1 MAKAHGEH
9 AQQLHHH
16 HHHHHSHDDH
26 DKDGLRSSQSIAV
39 SDHTG
44 QHQYH
49 HHQHQDQHPQQQIAE
64 TILADF
70 AVSDHDSRDAL
81 AECIA
86 RGHAPAGD
94 VRQMWS
100 DSLMHGFEAWEQLF
114 ACARGMQRRH
124 EEAPPSGVGSCG
136 GDGGSAIGGDDGLL
150 EGTDLLGFVAKVLA
164 ARSRTRRI
172 KRERRQKGKPAAETS
187 LDRSESTRTG
197 GFDAV
202 SGPPAKMVQLAG
214 KKRSN
219 RAAESPYWS
228 ANSEKETEDKMADE
242 PARRGRKGKSTKDA
256 LEVDHRP
263 RGKASKGS
271 AKVARA
277 NDLVASCSLP
287 LNIDAADT
295 AMAEGQTDVQIIAA
309 DAGHDESSGDDS
321 CSEAGACQTTGGVS
335 VGLTESMEGVLQEA
349 VSQGGPTRPA
359 AVTSVDLCVGPSTA
373 QQDGIAENSVSDV
386 DVKATI
392 QPETPQRVTR
402 SSFFITPVSSVPA
415 PVPTLSALK
424 TKSPRPPRGTVSC
437 LPFPRLDAPS
447 FGIAQERFTHDP
459 FRLLIA
465 VTFLIRTAGRTSMPV
480 FRELMELYPTPRALA
495 DGDPAGIELMIRHL
509 GLSNNRTAT
518 IQKYA
523 RLWEENPPQRGVRYG
538 VKNYPKQGDGKDVRA
553 GRRLEGEDVSE
564 AAWEIGHMTQG
575 RYAIDSWRIFCRDVF
590 LGRVSNNDQGS
601 DSGDD
606 QGVADGIGN
615 KSKRRKNK
623 KTTRR
628 TSKRAKKAEQRF
640 QPEWMRVLPE
650 DKELRAYLRWMWM
663 REGWEWDPH
672 TGERTV
678 LSREMH
684 DAVQDG
690 RVVWDNSGKL
700 VIVPLAVDGEK
711 AKDG

>member
-9 AQQLHHH
+9 AQQL
-16 HHHHHSHDDH
+16 HHHHSHDDH
-26 DKDGLRSSQSIAV
+26 DKDGLRSSQSIAA

-49 HHQHQDQHPQQQIAE
+49 HHHQHEHQHPQQQIAE

-70 AVSDHDSRDAL
+70 AVSDHDSRDIL

-136 GDGGSAIGGDDGLL
+136 GDGGSAIGGDDGPL

-172 KRERRQKGKPAAETS
+172 KRERRQKGKSAAETS

-202 SGPPAKMVQLAG
+202 SGPPAKRVQLAG
-214 KKRSN
+214 KKRSK

-242 PARRGRKGKSTKDA
+242 PAQRGRKGKSTQAA
-256 LEVDHRP
+256 LEINRRP
-263 RGKASKGS
+263 RGKDRKGS
-271 AKVARA
+271 AKVVRA
-277 NDLVASCSLP
+277 DDLVASGSLP
-287 LNIDAADT
+287 LTIDAADK
-295 AMAEGQTDVQIIAA
+295 AMAEGQTDIQVTIM
-309 DAGHDESSGDDS
+309 DAGHDESSEDDS
-321 CSEAGACQTTGGVS
+321 RSETSACQTAGGAS
-335 VGLTESMEGVLQEA
+335 VDLTKNIEGVLQEA
-349 VSQGGPTRPA
+349 ITQDGTTKPA
-359 AVTSVDLCVGPSTA
+359 VETSVDLCEGPSTA
-373 QQDGIAENSVSDV
+373 QQDGIVENSVSGV
-386 DVKATI
+386 DVKVTI
-392 QPETPQRVTR
+392 QPETPRRVTR
-402 SSFFITPVSSVPA
+402 SSFFITPISSIPA

-495 DGDPAGIELMIRHL
+495 DGDPAEIKLMIRHL

-590 LGRVSNNDQGS
+590 MGRASNNDQGGG
-601 DSGDD
+601 DSEDD

-615 KSKRRKNK
+615 KSERRMKK

-628 TSKRAKKAEQRF
+628 TSKRVKKAEQRF

-672 TGERTV
+672 TSERTV

-711 AKDG
+711 AEDG